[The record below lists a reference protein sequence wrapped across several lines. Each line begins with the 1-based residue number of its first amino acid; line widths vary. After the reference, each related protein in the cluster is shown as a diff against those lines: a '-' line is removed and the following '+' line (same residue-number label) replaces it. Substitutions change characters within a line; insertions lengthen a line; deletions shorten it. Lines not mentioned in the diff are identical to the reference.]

1 MISYANSSIRS
12 VRLCSHEIVDSSTAG
27 ERGHV
32 ARYSRHSAAK
42 ALRIQLAQMMKS
54 GQFATPQSRPAKCRT
69 VRAKCSRSPFPCFF
83 LVLFPCLAWASND
96 PIAIG
101 SKKFTES
108 YVLGEI
114 AKRTLNDAGIP
125 AEHRQ
130 GMGGTIILWQALRG
144 SQIDAY
150 PEYTGTIAQEILKT
164 DRKLSL
170 NEIRDALAEFD
181 VGATEPLGFNNTY
194 ALVMRRREAER
205 LGLHT
210 ISDLRNHPELK
221 IGLTHEF
228 LDRQDG
234 WQPLRTRYAL
244 PQQNVIG
251 IDHAL
256 GYAAL
261 KNGSIDVKDAYS
273 TDAKIAE
280 YDLVTLE
287 DDLQF
292 FPRYDALFLYRLSL
306 PAPTITALHKLEGML
321 DETGMI
327 RLNAEAERTR
337 NYTRAANLYF
347 QGSTDSTTTAG
358 ESFWHKLTRWTL
370 RHLELAGFS
379 LLLAVIVGVPLGI
392 IASRGGPI
400 GQAILGFASVVQ
412 TIPSLA
418 LLALLVPLPFF
429 GISVRTAIAALFLYG
444 LLPIVRNT
452 ASGLQDIPRA
462 LRESAIALGLSPMA
476 RLWQIHLPMAS
487 RSILAGIKTSAVINI
502 GTATLAALIGA
513 GGLGEP
519 ILSGLNLNDH
529 ATILQ
534 GAIPAAL
541 LALLVQWGFD
551 LLDRVLIPKGL
562 RL

>member
-1 MISYANSSIRS
+1 
-12 VRLCSHEIVDSSTAG
+12 
-27 ERGHV
+27 
-32 ARYSRHSAAK
+32 
-42 ALRIQLAQMMKS
+42 MKLV
-54 GQFATPQSRPAKCRT
+54 SRPSLVERDDATSART
-69 VRAKCSRSPFPCFF
+69 WMRREGHNGLSLSF
-83 LVLFPCLAWASND
+83 LVLFAAVFSANAQPVF
-96 PIAIG
+96 IG

-144 SQIDAY
+144 RQIDAY

-170 NEIRDALAEFD
+170 SEIREALEKSD

-194 ALVMRRREAER
+194 ALVMRRSEAER
-205 LGLHT
+205 LGLRT
-210 ISDLRNHPELK
+210 ISDLQNHPELK

-234 WQPLRTRYAL
+234 WQPLRARYGL
-244 PQQNVIG
+244 PHQNVIG

-261 KNGSIDVKDAYS
+261 KNDSIDVKDAYS

-292 FPRYDALFLYRLSL
+292 FPRYDAVFLYRLSL
-306 PAPTITALHKLEGML
+306 PASTITALRKLEGAL
-321 DETGMI
+321 DETRMI
-327 RLNAEAERTR
+327 RLNAEAERTK
-337 NYTRAANLYF
+337 NYAKAANLYF
-347 QGSTDSTTTAG
+347 QADTGSSTAAG

-379 LLLAVIVGVPLGI
+379 LLLAVIVGIPLGI
-392 IASRGGPI
+392 IASRGGPT

-444 LLPIVRNT
+444 LLPIVRNS

-476 RLWQIHLPMAS
+476 RLWKIYMPMAS

-529 ATILQ
+529 ATILE
-534 GAIPAAL
+534 GAVPAAL